1 MTDTTMTS
9 GSKMSP
15 QTKRKLALGG
25 GAAGLIAALSILG
38 AQLTSSSNSHAS
50 GPSNSHH
57 ASGGATVTV
66 SAPAPTL
73 TAPDWVHQVDR
84 SLGSLHTDMS
94 RVMDKLD
101 RLETTMDKIVDAL
114 IEQKQANIR

>member
-1 MTDTTMTS
+1 MTDTTMA

-15 QTKRKLALGG
+15 KTKQRLAIGG

-50 GPSNSHH
+50 GG
-57 ASGGATVTV
+57 ASTVTV
-66 SAPAPTL
+66 STPAPAL

-84 SLGSLHTDMS
+84 SLGGLHVEVNGIQKSLDKVNGKLDQLEGTL
-94 RVMDKLD
+94 DKL
-101 RLETTMDKIVDAL
+101 VNAL
-114 IEQKQANIR
+114 ANPGESIR